1 MDQPS
6 YLYVTIT
13 CSIAAPN
20 AILILRSR
28 RFRCDDMHRLPCRST
43 AWCFGS
49 FAHLCP
55 LSFVRSL
62 QPRYAKKCRE
72 QFIMGLG
79 SLKTNWQ
86 RQTKD
91 FGHTNG
97 DQYQVAIFDNR
108 GMGESDKPRIRYT
121 TSEMAKDAIE
131 LLDFLGWTEE
141 RQLNVVGISMG
152 GMISQEL
159 ATLIPERISSLS
171 LISTAP
177 YIWNTVGY
185 FENLRNRINL
195 LFPKSINE
203 QLANVKRNC
212 YTQAYLDAPDAT
224 ECTVEPFPTN
234 GDRFAAMEVYKRTS
248 GHLFTRTGFIMQTIA
263 AGWHHKSAAQ
273 LKDLGDKI
281 GRERIFVLHGTA
293 DRMISFP
300 HGEKLLEFLG
310 GKDGGVTWRF
320 IDGQSHVIPVELRKE
335 FNGWIEEMIR
345 KGQAANGN
353 NNGDSKL

>member
-1 MDQPS
+1 
-6 YLYVTIT
+6 
-13 CSIAAPN
+13 
-20 AILILRSR
+20 
-28 RFRCDDMHRLPCRST
+28 
-43 AWCFGS
+43 
-49 FAHLCP
+49 
-55 LSFVRSL
+55 
-62 QPRYAKKCRE
+62 
-72 QFIMGLG
+72 MGLG
-79 SLKTNWQ
+79 SLKTTWQ

-97 DQYQVAIFDNR
+97 DKYQVVVFDNR
-108 GMGESDKPRIRYT
+108 GMGESDKPSLRYT
-121 TSEMAKDAIE
+121 TSEMARDVVE
-131 LLDFLGWTEE
+131 LVDSLGWTDP

-159 ATLIPERISSLS
+159 GMLIPDRIASLS

-195 LFPKSINE
+195 LFPKSIDE

-212 YTQAYLDAPDAT
+212 YTEEFLAAPDNT
-224 ECTVEPFPTN
+224 EYTVEPFPTN

-248 GHLFTRTGFIMQTIA
+248 PHLFTRRGFILQTIA
-263 AGWHHKSAAQ
+263 AGWHHKTADQ
-273 LKDLGDKI
+273 LKSLGDKI

-310 GKDGGVTWRF
+310 GKDGGVTWKF
-320 IDGQSHVIPVELRKE
+320 IEGQSHVMPIELRKE
-335 FNGWIEEMIR
+335 FNGWIEDMIN

-353 NNGDSKL
+353 KNGGSKL